1 MKIYIIWPEWGN
13 LNMKNISDNG
23 WWWWVCNEWWMIISF
38 LDNLPTI
45 SQLQYPYFDFFV
57 GGGGLEVRVNCDW
70 SGWTILWCESY
81 CGLWGEWTILWGLVT
96 VGLVRRWNAIN
107 YQTMPPTTLHR
118 LTNWNQRNNSTIE
131 AIRKDDDDR
140 SFTGNETGQY
150 WGKGGFDSLKRTQ
163 MVLLNLLYSISIS
176 GWTFSSIFVLSLVT
190 TGNFITEQRKPRTK
204 TSLLRGSLAPTFF
217 LNKPAGQS
225 HF

>member
-1 MKIYIIWPEWGN
+1 MADDGEYVMNGEW
-13 LNMKNISDNG
+13 
-23 WWWWVCNEWWMIISF
+23 SF
-38 LDNLPTI
+38 L
-45 SQLQYPYFDFFV
+45 F
-57 GGGGLEVRVNCDW
+57 
-70 SGWTILWCESY
+70 WTIFLPYPSSNIHILIFLLVGVVWRLGWIVIGVVEQY
-81 CGLWGEWTILWGLVT
+81 CDVSHTVACGGEWTILWGLVT

-140 SFTGNETGQY
+140 SFTGNEMGQY

-163 MVLLNLLYSISIS
+163 MVLLILLYSISIS

-204 TSLLRGSLAPTFF
+204 TSLLRGSLAPTFI
-217 LNKPAGQS
+217 LKKPAGQS

>member
-1 MKIYIIWPEWGN
+1 MVNDHFFFGQSSYHIPAP
-13 LNMKNISDNG
+13 ISIF
-23 WWWWVCNEWWMIISF
+23 W
-38 LDNLPTI
+38 
-45 SQLQYPYFDFFV
+45 FFV

-81 CGLWGEWTILWGLVT
+81 CGLYLLWGLVT

-140 SFTGNETGQY
+140 SFTGNETRQY

-163 MVLLNLLYSISIS
+163 MVLLILLYSISIS
-176 GWTFSSIFVLSLVT
+176 GWTFSSIFVLSLV
-190 TGNFITEQRKPRTK
+190 
-204 TSLLRGSLAPTFF
+204 
-217 LNKPAGQS
+217 
-225 HF
+225 

>member
-57 GGGGLEVRVNCDW
+57 GGLGGLEVRVNCDW

-81 CGLWGEWTILWGLVT
+81 CGLWGEWTILW
-96 VGLVRRWNAIN
+96 GLVRRWNAIN

-140 SFTGNETGQY
+140 SFTGNEKGQY

-176 GWTFSSIFVLSLVT
+176 GWTFSQYLFYHLWQLATLKLSKENP
-190 TGNFITEQRKPRTK
+190 GQRP
-204 TSLLRGSLAPTFF
+204 
-217 LNKPAGQS
+217 
-225 HF
+225 HFWEDL

>member
-1 MKIYIIWPEWGN
+1 MVNDHFFFGQSSYHIPAP
-13 LNMKNISDNG
+13 ISMF
-23 WWWWVCNEWWMIISF
+23 WF
-38 LDNLPTI
+38 
-45 SQLQYPYFDFFV
+45 FFV

-140 SFTGNETGQY
+140 SFTGNEMGQY
-150 WGKGGFDSLKRTQ
+150 WGKGGFDSFWF
-163 MVLLNLLYSISIS
+163 YSI
-176 GWTFSSIFVLSLVT
+176 VLVLVV
-190 TGNFITEQRKPRTK
+190 GLFPQY
-204 TSLLRGSLAPTFF
+204 LFYHLWQLAI
-217 LNKPAGQS
+217 L
-225 HF
+225 